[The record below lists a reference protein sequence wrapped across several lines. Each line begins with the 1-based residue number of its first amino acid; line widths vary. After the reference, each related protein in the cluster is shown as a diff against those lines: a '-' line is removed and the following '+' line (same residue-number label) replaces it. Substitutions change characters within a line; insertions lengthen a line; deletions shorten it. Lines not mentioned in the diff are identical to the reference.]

1 MLQVPDLDEITYDQL
16 LQGAVHKIPL
26 LTKEWTDFN
35 RHDPGITTLEIYAWL
50 IDMLNYYMN
59 ATGKVHILKYMKLL
73 GITELPRKAAQAW
86 VCVESDKDKLTLPKG
101 FPIYAGSKCFVCE
114 NATEVADNRFKKL
127 LYECNGEI
135 ADLTSFAGEDGSYV
149 KVFKAGS
156 TEKETG
162 NLYLGF
168 EKPLTEETRLF
179 VTVKEYEERK
189 ELPKDFSL
197 SVLQC
202 FCYDGRKWIPVEIMQ
217 DQTNGLLRSGVITL
231 RIPSEMQKQT
241 VTDGEEGY
249 YLRLTISEN
258 NYDITPEI
266 GKIYLNPVKMVQK
279 QELVKRISYRYSEET
294 KDYTI
299 PDYVSEKDKIAVGV
313 CTNEKEGLYR
323 MVYVFEAQNTDAAL
337 VEYDKKRIT
346 FKGGMEPEEGT
357 LVDVFLIKEDVI
369 ADSQIGITDG
379 CVEQKFPFFVHNP
392 YEVQLLLASV
402 QEGQTCYQ
410 HWKYVSSLEQASY
423 EDKVFTFDSENNS
436 LLFGDG
442 IHGMVPESGQ
452 TVMISECSLSD
463 YEEGNVRAGEIK
475 RVADAKY
482 GQIVAYNTAMAT
494 GGRGADSV
502 EKMQERLERRITEQ
516 NRVVSPADYERIVK
530 EIPGLMIRGAKVI
543 SAQEYCRNH
552 GNAYKPYDTY
562 VVVCP
567 VSMKPREKLDRKYR
581 EYICDYLE
589 QYRLLNTRVRVVE
602 PVYGCINMS
611 GRIHIEGN
619 RMAAR
624 EEVESFLMKYIEER
638 QKQCRFGAV
647 LSYGDIF
654 MQLETLDHVERVEE
668 LHLSLG
674 GEMGRKNDKGDIL
687 LNSDCLPYVGELDF
701 EYKE

>member
-1 MLQVPDLDEITYDQL
+1 MLQVPDLDDITFDQL

-35 RHDPGITTLEIYAWL
+35 RHDPGITTLETYAWL

-73 GITELPRKAAQAW
+73 GIAELPRQAAQAW
-86 VCVESDKDKLTLPKG
+86 VCVETDKDKVTLPQG

-114 NATEVADNRFKKL
+114 NATEVADNRFKEL
-127 LYECNGEI
+127 LYENNGEI
-135 ADLTSFAGEDGSYV
+135 TDLTSFAGEDGSYA
-149 KVFKAGS
+149 KVFRVGS
-156 TEKETG
+156 AEKETE

-168 EKPLTEETRLF
+168 EKALTEDTRLF

-189 ELPKDFSL
+189 VLPKEFRL

-202 FCYDGRKWIPVEIMQ
+202 SCYDGKHWIPVEIAE
-217 DQTNGLLRSGVITL
+217 DQTNGLLRSGVISL
-231 RIPSEMQKQT
+231 RIPSGMQKHM
-241 VTDGEEGY
+241 VKDGEEGY

-258 NYDITPEI
+258 HYDVTPEI
-266 GKIYLNPVKMVQK
+266 GKIFLNPVKMVQK
-279 QELVKRISYRYSEET
+279 QELAKRISYRYSEET
-294 KDYTI
+294 KDYEI
-299 PDYVSEKDKIAVGV
+299 PYYVSEKDKIAVGV
-313 CTNEKEGLYR
+313 CIDEKEGLYR
-323 MVYVFEAQNTDAAL
+323 MAYVFEEQDTDEAF

-346 FKGGMEPEEGT
+346 FREGMEPLEGT
-357 LVDVFLIKEDVI
+357 LVDVLLIKEDVI
-369 ADSQIGITDG
+369 ADSQIGVTDG
-379 CVEQKFPFFVHNP
+379 CAEQKLPFFVHNP
-392 YEVQLLLASV
+392 YEVQLLLANV
-402 QEGQTCYQ
+402 QKGQTCYQ
-410 HWKYVSSLEQASY
+410 HWKYVPSLEQASY
-423 EDKVFTFDSENNS
+423 EDKVFTYDSEENS
-436 LLFGDG
+436 LQFGDG

-452 TVMISECSLSD
+452 TVIISECSLSD

-475 RVADAKY
+475 RVTDAKY
-482 GQIVAYNTAMAT
+482 GQLVAYNTAMAT
-494 GGRGADSV
+494 GGRGIDSI

-567 VSMKPREKLDRKYR
+567 MSMKPREKLDKKYR

-589 QYRLLNTRVRVVE
+589 QYRLLNTRVKVVE

-611 GRIHIEGN
+611 GRIRIVGN
-619 RMAAR
+619 RQTAKA
-624 EEVESFLMKYIEER
+624 EAEAFLRSYIEER
-638 QKQCRFGAV
+638 QKQCSFGAV

-674 GEMGRKNDKGDIL
+674 GEMGRKSDKGDIL
-687 LNSDCLPYVGELDF
+687 LNSDCLPYVGELEF